1 MALKIQYALV
11 YSLLAHFLPQ
21 EECSRSRI
29 FLKNL
34 KVTQGCLERKTI
46 DEIKIINEFGQI
58 IIGKASSKI
67 YLTPPEVIT
76 VKVISGPNHPSK
88 EYTFQ
93 ELQDLISRII
103 LITGKGKA
111 ENQTGLM
118 QKFLE
123 VSGIIVISESYE

>member
-1 MALKIQYALV
+1 MLKK
-11 YSLLAHFLPQ
+11 PD
-21 EECSRSRI
+21 I
-29 FLKNL
+29 FKNL